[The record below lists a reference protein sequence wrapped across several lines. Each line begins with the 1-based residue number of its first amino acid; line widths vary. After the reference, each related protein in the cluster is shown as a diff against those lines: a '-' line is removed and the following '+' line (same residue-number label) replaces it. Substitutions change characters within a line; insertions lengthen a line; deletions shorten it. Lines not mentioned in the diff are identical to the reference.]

1 MSAVKQVGKW
11 LKRLFILACMLAL
24 CFSGVI
30 YLARNE
36 LMDVGQSLTIG
47 LMIIFAIILLHRQR
61 MISRDIR
68 NMKSQS
74 AALIHYEDDMKRRLE
89 ALTLRVDDLTGSG
102 AAAGAGQLGADG
114 VIAPMFQADHS
125 EAIAI
130 LNSRINS
137 LQDSQ
142 ASPDDR
148 IQPDFYPIDEDPQL
162 EDDYTAPLP
171 KEKAGRKK
179 QIVLDEKSLNM
190 HLQPI
195 IELPSRRP
203 AYFDAFM
210 RLNSADGEFVDQAEF
225 RKLANAA
232 GLMSAIDKKIVFSA
246 VRMVRKLNLLKK
258 KAGVFCP
265 ISPISLGDAHNF
277 REIFSFLQANASL
290 RSSLV
295 IEISQRDLAGLSQE
309 QHNRLSN
316 LSDMDVG
323 LSLGNVQDLNLDAA
337 HLARCGFKFV
347 KVPASILLHAGLQN
361 SNKGIEPANLA
372 EVLEVEGIKLI
383 ATEVERDR
391 DAVNLID
398 MELALAQG
406 LLFAPPRPVKAELL
420 INAEPEN
427 SEKLKSTA

>member
-30 YLARNE
+30 YLARND
-36 LMDVGQSLTIG
+36 LMSVGQSTTIG
-47 LMIIFAIILLHRQR
+47 LMIIFVIIILHRQR

-89 ALTLRVDDLTGSG
+89 ALTLQLEQLTG
-102 AAAGAGQLGADG
+102 ATNGQGQVGADG
-114 VIAPMFQADHS
+114 TIAPMFQADHS

-148 IQPDFYPIDEDPQL
+148 IRPDFYPVDEDPQ
-162 EDDYTAPLP
+162 EDDDYAAPAP
-171 KEKAGRKK
+171 SHKGERKK
-179 QIVLDEKSLNM
+179 KIKLDEKSLNM

-203 AYFDAFM
+203 AYLDAFM
-210 RLNSADGEFVDQAEF
+210 RLNSADGEFVDQSEF
-225 RKLANAA
+225 RKLADAA
-232 GLMSAIDKKIVFSA
+232 GLMPAIDKKIVFSA

-265 ISPISLGDAHNF
+265 ISPTSLGDAHNF

-295 IEISQRDLAGLSQE
+295 IEITQRELSGLNQE

-323 LSLGNVQDLNLDAA
+323 LSLSNVQDLNLDAE

-347 KVPASILLHAGLQN
+347 KVPTSILLHAGLQDA
-361 SNKGIEPANLA
+361 NKGIEPANLA

-398 MELALAQG
+398 MELGLAQG

-420 INAEPEN
+420 INAEPETPHRL
-427 SEKLKSTA
+427 ESTA

>member
-24 CFSGVI
+24 CFSAVI
-30 YLARNE
+30 YLSRND
-36 LMDVGQSLTIG
+36 LMSTGQSLTIG
-47 LMIIFAIILLHRQR
+47 LIIIFAIIIIHRQR

-74 AALIHYEDDMKRRLE
+74 AALIHYEDDIKRRLE
-89 ALTLRVDDLTGSG
+89 ALTLRVNGLADNSNPNGL
-102 AAAGAGQLGADG
+102 GQVGEDG
-114 VIAPMFQADHS
+114 TIAPMFQADHS

-137 LQDSQ
+137 LQDDSNP
-142 ASPDDR
+142 SMDR
-148 IQPDFYPIDEDPQL
+148 IRPDVYPLDDPQSNE
-162 EDDYTAPLP
+162 EDLAAPTRG
-171 KEKAGRKK
+171 KKSGKKRK
-179 QIVLDEKSLNM
+179 IELNEKSLNM

-210 RLNSADGEFVDQAEF
+210 RLNSADGEFVDQSEF
-225 RKLANAA
+225 RKLAEAA
-232 GLMSAIDKKIVFSA
+232 GLMPTIDKKIVFSA

-265 ISPISLGDAHNF
+265 ISPVSLGNAHNF

-290 RSSLV
+290 RGSLV
-295 IEISQRDLAGLSQE
+295 IEITQRELAGLSQD

-316 LSDMDVG
+316 LSDMDIA
-323 LSLGNVQDLNLDAA
+323 LSLNNVQDLNLDAE

-347 KVPASILLHAGLQN
+347 KVPASILLHANLQDN
-361 SNKGIEPANLA
+361 QKGIEPESLA
-372 EVLEVEGIKLI
+372 EILEVEGIRLI

-398 MELALAQG
+398 MELPLAQG

-420 INAEPEN
+420 INAEPEK
-427 SEKLKSTA
+427 SEQLQSTA